1 MHDDE
6 EKKNASTAKNQDAG
20 LAATTT
26 ATATAMNRMKI
37 RNLKTAKTIRKAAAA
52 VAAAA
57 VPAALLDRIRGI
69 AAGNQRL
76 GAAVQAATMSM
87 GGHAT

>member
-20 LAATTT
+20 LAATIT
-26 ATATAMNRMKI
+26 ATATAMNHMKI
-37 RNLKTAKTIRKAAAA
+37 RNLLIVTTTRKAAAA

-57 VPAALLDRIRGI
+57 VPAALQDRIRGI

-76 GAAVQAATMSM
+76 GAAVRAATMIM
-87 GGHAT
+87 GGHAI